1 MGAFF
6 KPQSIYSFCMVGAI
20 GSFLALSK
28 SPDRIKADSYNPMY
42 IISKDKE
49 RFSQQEDY
57 LQKARQIIEMGQ
69 SLIKASFPGN
79 ERELF
84 SSLLSY
90 FSKAR
95 ASLAKQHNTEN
106 AEDFGLRRDQ
116 QERGAHSIL
125 LKDAYEECGKQ
136 VLSWM
141 KKTLLEEMVQMGS
154 SGALKII
161 KESHAVRERF
171 LDCESGLYF
180 ELFSPKQVDKWSRF
194 SEKSNL
200 EYYVPHEVLQKKE
213 RGEPLSKK
221 EQRLINQAVQ
231 KIQALYPDYN
241 ESHDMNFVLQL
252 MDWESASGINASDC
266 YLIRATT
273 SLKMKGNVHFLTRYN
288 VLLHQED
295 TLETMEKLGVVL
307 LHQDVSLIQETLDEA
322 ATVFQN
328 ILKWNGKDLSSLQD
342 QMALLTYLLVHNMRD
357 ARGSAAE
364 NEWLTHAVY
373 GALNVKI
380 SEDPNKLQDLE
391 AFAHPLLFDFVN
403 VYKNMIKLEHKPT
416 GL

>member
-6 KPQSIYSFCMVGAI
+6 KPLSIYSFCVVGSTCA
-20 GSFLALSK
+20 FLAFSK
-28 SPDRIKADSYNPMY
+28 SPDQIKADTYNPTY

-57 LQKARQIIEMGQ
+57 LQKSRQIIEMGQ

-79 ERELF
+79 EKDLF
-84 SSLLSY
+84 FSLLSY

-141 KKTLLEEMVQMGS
+141 KKNLQEMVQIES
-154 SGALKII
+154 SGTLKII
-161 KESHAVRERF
+161 KESHALRERF
-171 LDCESGLYF
+171 LECESSLYF
-180 ELFSPKQVDKWSRF
+180 ELFNPKQVDKWNQF
-194 SEKSNL
+194 PEKSNL
-200 EYYVPHEVLQKKE
+200 ETYVPIEILQKQE

-221 EQRLINQAVQ
+221 EQKLINQAWK
-231 KIQALYPDYN
+231 KIRALYPNFY
-241 ESHDMNFVLQL
+241 ESHDMSFALEL
-252 MDWESASGINASDC
+252 MDWEAASGINARDC
-266 YLIRATT
+266 YLVRATT
-273 SLKMKGNVHFLTRYN
+273 SLKMKGSVHFLTRYN
-288 VLLHQED
+288 VLLPQKGSLD
-295 TLETMEKLGVVL
+295 AMEKLGVVL
-307 LHQDVSLIQETLDEA
+307 IHQEVSFIQETLNEA
-322 ATVFQN
+322 SEVFEN
-328 ILKWNGKDLSSLQD
+328 IMKWDGKDLSSLQD

-357 ARGSAAE
+357 TRGSAAE
-364 NEWLTHAVY
+364 NEWLTRSIY

-391 AFAHPLLFDFVN
+391 AFANPLLFDFVN
-403 VYKNMIKLEHKPT
+403 AYKDMIKLEHKVA